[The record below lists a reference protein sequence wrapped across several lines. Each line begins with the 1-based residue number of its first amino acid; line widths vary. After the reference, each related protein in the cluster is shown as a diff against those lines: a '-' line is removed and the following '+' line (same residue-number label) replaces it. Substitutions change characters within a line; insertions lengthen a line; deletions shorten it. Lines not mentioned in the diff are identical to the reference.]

1 VSITSPDAFRRT
13 FPRREWYSSSGRW
26 AFVWAFLNGL
36 LVLALLL
43 QAGLILGLLVERGD
57 LSIVLEGEQ
66 IAEFEQVTGLLLST
80 PIDPNNAAEPASAV
94 EQPAPTLEVKS
105 QPPVAAPESA
115 EATAGSPTSDPTAPV
130 PAPAIKPAT
139 ATAKAAEADAP
150 RTVIRSFEDH
160 GILPSV
166 WRARNAW
173 WGDLLSWGFRRFPAL
188 QQNVS
193 ALLMLLGL
201 FATTWMLRVWCLSQ
215 MRNRCRALAL
225 DVTTQ
230 LRRQLHRQSMRL
242 ATEDVDR
249 MGTVE
254 AIDLFRSD
262 VDVIRQALF
271 EYLYRILRFPWELIC
286 LALAAFSVEALLA
299 TQWLLLSILGGYL
312 IFRSGLQARR
322 MRDLAADRARHELN
336 SLAAA
341 LQSARLI
348 RGYNMDIVE
357 QNQFQERLKR
367 YLDAVQVQNRVED
380 DPLWL
385 RLATSLAV
393 AVLASFLMFILGAK
407 VLSSEVHP
415 QGAAVFLA
423 AFGSGLVALRHCR
436 QIPEIRAEIST
447 EAHKVWRYLDQLPGV
462 SQAVGAKFLQP
473 LSKTLHVV
481 DASYR
486 ELSGR
491 LLLDHV
497 DVKLTAGRIY
507 ALVSLDPLEARAFAY
522 LLPRFIEPQ
531 AGRVLFDGED
541 VAWSTLE
548 SLRAETIFVSADD
561 PFLPGTV
568 LDNIRAS
575 QADLTL
581 SQATDAAKEAR
592 AHNFLSRL
600 PQGYE
605 TVLSDQESLLDAGQ
619 RLRLSLARALIR
631 KPAVLIIEEPADS
644 LDEDSKQL
652 LDDTYS
658 RICTGRTVFFLP
670 RRMATLRR
678 ADDILV
684 FRNGRL
690 EAMGPHSLLVTDSP
704 LYRHWEYLHFHEFR
718 HPGSDA

>member
-1 VSITSPDAFRRT
+1 MSVTSPDAFRRT
-13 FPRREWYSSSGRW
+13 FPRREWYSGWGLW
-26 AFVWAFLNGL
+26 ACFWAALNGL

-43 QAGLILGLLVERGD
+43 QAGLLIGLLVERGE
-57 LSIVLEGEQ
+57 LSVVLEGEQ
-66 IAEFEQVTGLLLST
+66 ITEFEHVTGMALSLPVEQEEAT
-80 PIDPNNAAEPASAV
+80 APPAVAPGKSAPAAETAPGAEVATAPEPVVDASTSDASPPERASA
-94 EQPAPTLEVKS
+94 P
-105 QPPVAAPESA
+105 PPVAAPA
-115 EATAGSPTSDPTAPV
+115 NTDEAPEKR
-130 PAPAIKPAT
+130 I
-139 ATAKAAEADAP
+139 EM
-150 RTVIRSFEDH
+150 RRFEDH

-166 WRARNAW
+166 WRARHAW
-173 WGDLLSWGFRRFPAL
+173 WGELLSWGFRRFPAL

-193 ALLMLLGL
+193 ALLMLLGV
-201 FATTWMLRVWCLSQ
+201 FVATWVLRVWCLSQ

-225 DVTTQ
+225 EVTTQ

-249 MGTVE
+249 EGIAD
-254 AIDLFRSD
+254 AIALFRTD
-262 VDVIRQALF
+262 VDRIRQSLF
-271 EYLYRILRFPWELIC
+271 EYLYRILRFPWELVC
-286 LALAAFSVEALLA
+286 LVLAAFSVEVLLA
-299 TQWLLLSILGGYL
+299 TQWLLLSTLGAYL
-312 IFRSGLQARR
+312 ILRSQLQARR
-322 MRDLAADRARHELN
+322 LRDLAADRANHELN
-336 SLAAA
+336 SLAGA

-348 RGYNMDIVE
+348 RGYNMDILE
-357 QNQFQERLKR
+357 QSLFQDRLKR

-385 RLATSLAV
+385 RLATSLAA
-393 AVLASFLMFILGAK
+393 AVLAALLMFILGAK
-407 VLSSEVHP
+407 VLSQEVHP

-423 AFGSGLVALRHCR
+423 AFGSGLIALRQCR
-436 QIPEIRAEIST
+436 QIPEFRAEVST
-447 EAHKVWRYLDQLPGV
+447 QAHKVWRYLDQLPGV

-473 LSKTLHVV
+473 LSKTLHVI

-491 LLLDHV
+491 QLLDHV
-497 DVKLTAGRIY
+497 DVKLTAGRVY

-531 AGRVLFDGED
+531 SGRVLFDGED
-541 VAWSTLE
+541 IAWSTLE

-575 QADLTL
+575 QADITL

-631 KPAVLIIEEPADS
+631 KPAVLIIEEPADT

-718 HPGSDA
+718 HQGSDV